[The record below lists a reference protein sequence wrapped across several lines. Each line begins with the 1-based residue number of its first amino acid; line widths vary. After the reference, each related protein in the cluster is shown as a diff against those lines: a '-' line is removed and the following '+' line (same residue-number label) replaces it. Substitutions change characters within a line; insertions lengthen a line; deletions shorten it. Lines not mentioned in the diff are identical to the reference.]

1 VSDLRSR
8 TGDDLSQVGRAWRR
22 FWYAPRSVAPL
33 AFLRIALGLLI
44 ACWGLSLLPDAR
56 AFLGPEGVLPDVPEV
71 RARIGILQVWRTDT
85 AAVVVVASLIPAGL
99 AVAAGIATRWATVL
113 SYVLLLSVSR
123 RDPWMLNSGDAL
135 LRHATLF
142 LAFTPAGSVL
152 SVDRWR
158 HARERFWEVPHAA
171 PWGLRLV
178 QIQIATVYAFSVFEK
193 LRGTAWTGGT
203 ALADAWRITDV
214 ARFGVP
220 LPIYDSMLLTNV
232 LTFSTL
238 VIELAL
244 AVLLWNRRA
253 RPYVVAAGIA
263 LHLGIEVTMAVGF
276 FSLTAVSMYL
286 SFTEGETAERWLRT
300 LRARAARARLPALR
314 RFAAAGGPPDRD
326 PTVRAPGRGDD
337 RPGGRRPPGRTAA
350 R

>member
-1 VSDLRSR
+1 MEGVRTR
-8 TGDDLSQVGRAWRR
+8 TGEDLSRVGRAWET
-22 FWYAPRSVAPL
+22 FWFAPRSVAPL

-44 ACWGLSLLPDAR
+44 ACWGLSMLPDAR
-56 AFLGPEGVLPDVPEV
+56 AFLGPDGVLPEVPEV
-71 RARIGILQVWRTDT
+71 RARIGLLQIWRSDT
-85 AAVVVVASLIPAGL
+85 AATLVVAGLIPAGL
-99 AVAAGIATRWATVL
+99 AVAAGVATRWATVV

-142 LAFTPAGSVL
+142 LAFTPAGDVL

-158 HARERFWEVPHAA
+158 RARDRFWEVPRAA

-178 QIQIATVYAFSVFEK
+178 QVQITTVYVFSVFEK
-193 LRGTAWTGGT
+193 LRGERWTGGT
-203 ALADAWRITDV
+203 ALADAWRITDL

-238 VIELAL
+238 LIELAL
-244 AVLLWNRRA
+244 AVLLWNRAA

-263 LHLGIEVTMAVGF
+263 LHLGIEFTMAVGF
-276 FSLTAVSMYL
+276 FSLTAVSLYL
-286 SFTEGETAERWLRT
+286 SFAEPATAERWLAA
-300 LRARAARARLPALR
+300 LRARLARSRFRRMRRL
-314 RFAAAGGPPDRD
+314 AGTGASD
-326 PTVRAPGRGDD
+326 RAPGAAEV
-337 RPGGRRPPGRTAA
+337 GGSA